1 MTWAEAAVFVGVAL
15 YEVAAPTPTPTRTR
29 ASAPGTTPTA
39 ASRAGPTFCA
49 EWILQ
54 TKEGYE
60 RLTLFADRTLVWKTS
75 RDGKEDTRRKTIPAD
90 ETDFYCQYFARDEFF
105 ALPADLRSGMTGSSV
120 VQSRVWLTRPD
131 GSRKAIRFDE
141 FSSFSTE
148 SVALK
153 ASLLG
158 LRNLFTER
166 LAPATSFTAE
176 ALKPGTLLR
185 RFDGVT
191 FRVRRVIPEKKVV
204 ELEDVTNPIS
214 FFLRLS
220 DLRTQFAAPE

>member
-1 MTWAEAAVFVGVAL
+1 MTWAHAAVFGLAL
-15 YEVAAPTPTPTRTR
+15 AGALEPTPTPPPPAPASTR
-29 ASAPGTTPTA
+29 P
-39 ASRAGPTFCA
+39 AGPTFCA
-49 EWILQ
+49 EWVLQ

-60 RLTLFADRTLVWKTS
+60 RLTLFADQTLVWKTS

-90 ETDFYCQYFARDEFF
+90 ETAFYCTYFARDEFF
-105 ALPADLRSGMTGSSV
+105 ALPADLRSGMAGSSV
-120 VQSRVWLTRPD
+120 VQSRVSLTRPD

-141 FSSFSTE
+141 FSSFSNE

-176 ALKPGTLLR
+176 TLKPGTLLR

-191 FRVRRVIPEKKVV
+191 FRVRRVIREKEVV
-204 ELEDVTNPIS
+204 ELEGVTSPIS
-214 FFLRLS
+214 FFLHLS

>member
-1 MTWAEAAVFVGVAL
+1 MTWSLASVVVGLAL
-15 YEVAAPTPTPTRTR
+15 SGASEPTPTPSSPP
-29 ASAPGTTPTA
+29 ASASVRP
-39 ASRAGPTFCA
+39 AGPTFCA
-49 EWILQ
+49 EWVLQ

-60 RLTLFADRTLVWKTS
+60 RLTLFADRTLVWKMS
-75 RDGKEDTRRKTIPAD
+75 RDGKDDLRRKTISED
-90 ETDFYCQYFARDEFF
+90 ETEFYCRYFARDEFF
-105 ALPADLRSGMTGSSV
+105 ALPGDLRSGMSGSSV
-120 VQSRVWLTRPD
+120 VQSRVSLTRPD

-148 SVALK
+148 SIALK

-176 ALKPGTLLR
+176 TLKSGTLLR
-185 RFDGVT
+185 RFDGVV
-191 FRVRRVIPEKKVV
+191 FRVRRVIPEKDVV
-204 ELEDVTNPIS
+204 ELEGVKDPIS
-214 FFLRLS
+214 FFLRLA

>member
-1 MTWAEAAVFVGVAL
+1 MTWAQAAVFGGLAL
-15 YEVAAPTPTPTRTR
+15 AGGMEPTPTPPPS
-29 ASAPGTTPTA
+29 SAP
-39 ASRAGPTFCA
+39 ASIRPAGPTYCA
-49 EWILQ
+49 EWVLQ

-60 RLTLFADRTLVWKTS
+60 RLTLFADQMLVWKTS
-75 RDGKEDTRRKTIPAD
+75 RDGKADTRRKPIPAD
-90 ETDFYCQYFARDEFF
+90 ETDFYCRYFARDEFF
-105 ALPADLRSGMTGSSV
+105 ALPADLRSGMTGGSV
-120 VQSRVWLTRPD
+120 AQSRVSLTRPD
-131 GSRKAIRFDE
+131 GSRKTIRFDE
-141 FSSFSTE
+141 FSSFSNE
-148 SVALK
+148 SVGLK

-176 ALKPGTLLR
+176 TLKPGTLLR

-191 FRVRRVIPEKKVV
+191 FRVRRVIREKDVV
-204 ELEDVTNPIS
+204 EVEGVTDPIS

>member
-1 MTWAEAAVFVGVAL
+1 MTWAQAAVFVGLAL
-15 YEVAAPTPTPTRTR
+15 SGAPEPTPTSPPAPAPPTLR
-29 ASAPGTTPTA
+29 PP
-39 ASRAGPTFCA
+39 GPTYCA

-90 ETDFYCQYFARDEFF
+90 EADFYCRYFARDEFF

-120 VQSRVWLTRPD
+120 VQSRVSLTRPD

-141 FSSFSTE
+141 FSSFSVE
-148 SVALK
+148 SVTLK

-176 ALKPGTLLR
+176 TLKPGTLLR

-191 FRVRRVIPEKKVV
+191 FRVRRVIPEKEVV
-204 ELEDVTNPIS
+204 ELEGVTDPIS

>member
-15 YEVAAPTPTPTRTR
+15 YYGGGAPPPTPIS
-29 ASAPGTTPTA
+29 ASAPGTTPTL

-75 RDGKEDTRRKTIPAD
+75 RDGKEDTRRKTMPAD

-120 VQSRVWLTRPD
+120 VQSRVSLTRPD
-131 GSRKAIRFDE
+131 GSRRAIRFDE

-158 LRNLFTER
+158 LRNLFTNP
-166 LAPATSFTAE
+166 LAPASSFTAE

-191 FRVRRVIPEKKVV
+191 FRVRRVIAEKEVV
-204 ELEDVTNPIS
+204 ELEGVTNPIS